1 MPITKPNDFWKL
13 IMESGLLSKETC
25 KPLHDQYQ
33 KTGNNGDVKA
43 LATWLIKGGHLTPYQ
58 ARILLAGRPRAIT
71 IGEYQIADRVDSGP
85 LVGTLVAKH
94 LPTGH
99 PVWLHPIAPEIQED
113 SVRFPIVQRM
123 CQLRSAAPHPHLIRC
138 FHLREGSKRSYLVTE
153 QLDGNLLDESRPGEG
168 VPIPAADCARLSRQ
182 AALGATQLHGQGM
195 VVGDFSLD
203 QLWLESTG
211 NLKLLHLP
219 VRPVEAINW
228 ADSSQEARLDA
239 LANVAAPEL
248 QQAGSAPS
256 KLSDIYALGAI
267 LFDLLTGKPLFA
279 GSISERLQQHANSDV
294 PNPPFIPRDMMQ
306 ILQYLLAK
314 NPGGRYQSAGDVA
327 EALRPFVDATQLSP
341 PLAEVPDTLGSYL
354 QHLANESA
362 SQAPPAE
369 PATAVPPA
377 PAAPGQ
383 PPAAVPFPGAQAPQ
397 AIPPQPGMPQAG
409 TPQPVAPSGMPTPVS
424 PPVPQPVSPPMPP
437 IAAGQP
443 PVAVA
448 VGSPAAPVGTGRA
461 SVMAERIR
469 KRKLQRKITSI
480 VVLCVMA
487 IGAGVG
493 AYFGY
498 GILFPSEEIA
508 ENNDPAPVERANNP
522 PPGPTTETDNNQD
535 SDQPAGPKLVEDD
548 GQTLW
553 ASPTSGEPV
562 DLSGLPNDTRLALVL
577 RASDLTA
584 SPEGDRILRGLG
596 PKFSTVREK
605 LEADLA
611 VSFDQLETL
620 TVGLGKST
628 AGGPPCLVARFK
640 DQTEL
645 PSLWPDIVPIAGSDP
660 PMFTVNGWTVMPI
673 PGSEVTTFVAGS
685 PAVVQA
691 VADDGIAAPQLTR
704 ELEQLRRESDAQQT
718 VNLLVEPQFMQTSA
732 AQVFP
737 GELAV
742 AADGV
747 TEFLGDGLR
756 GVLFSGHLGDQLYL
770 EMRSIG
776 SLSLDPPNL
785 AMSLR
790 EKIMGTSRRLEDSVM
805 AVNPAPYWRRL
816 ATQFPS
822 MVRFVY
828 QQSRTGVDEDQ
839 AIVNCIL
846 PASAGQNLVAASELL
861 IAANGSGGSAPAA
874 SSSPVTKKPETIA
887 EKLATAMSISFP
899 QNSLE
904 FALRDIGEEVGI
916 PIEIN
921 GGDLQLDGITR
932 NKEIKDFHHENK
944 PAGEILAQLLVRAN
958 PEASPGPDTDVQKLI
973 YVIHPMDGPEDAKK
987 LVVTTRAAAAREDY
1001 ELPEVFQIK

>member
-13 IMESGLLSKETC
+13 IMESGLMTKETC

-33 KTGNNGDVKA
+33 KSANNGDVKA

-58 ARILLAGRPRAIT
+58 ARVLLAGRPRAIT
-71 IGEYQIADRVDSGP
+71 IGDYQVADRIDSGP
-85 LVGTLVAKH
+85 LVGTFVAKH
-94 LPTGH
+94 LPTRH
-99 PVWLHPIAPEIQED
+99 PVWLHPIAPEIQAD
-113 SVRFPIVQRM
+113 TVRFPIVQRM
-123 CQLRSAAPHPHLIRC
+123 CELRSAAPHPHLIRC

-195 VVGDFSLD
+195 VVGDFSLN

-219 VRPVEAINW
+219 VRPVEAIHW

-248 QQAGSAPS
+248 QQPGAAPS
-256 KLSDIYALGAI
+256 KLSDIYSLGAI
-267 LFDLLTGKPLFA
+267 LFDLLTGKPPFE
-279 GSISERLQQHANSDV
+279 GSILERLQQHANADV
-294 PNPPFIPRDMMQ
+294 PTPPFIPRDMMQ
-306 ILQYLLAK
+306 IVQYLLAK

-327 EALRPFVDATQLSP
+327 EALRPFVDATHLSP
-341 PLAEVPDTLGSYL
+341 PLAETPETLGSYL
-354 QHLANESA
+354 QHLANESG
-362 SQAPPAE
+362 SQAPTAE
-369 PATAVPPA
+369 PAASVPPS
-377 PAAPGQ
+377 PAGPPQ
-383 PPAAVPFPGAQAPQ
+383 PPAAVPFPGAQPPAPPQ
-397 AIPPQPGMPQAG
+397 AMPPQAG
-409 TPQPVAPSGMPTPVS
+409 PPQPVATPGVPNPVA
-424 PPVPQPVSPPMPP
+424 PPVPQPVSTPTPPV
-437 IAAGQP
+437 AAAQP

-448 VGSPAAPVGTGRA
+448 VGTPAAPAGSGRA

-508 ENNDPAPVERANNP
+508 ENNNPAPVEP
-522 PPGPTTETDNNQD
+522 VDKPTPDPTTTTDNNQD
-535 SDQPAGPKLVEDD
+535 PDQPTGPKLVDDD

-577 RASDLTA
+577 RTSELTA
-584 SPEGDRILRGLG
+584 NPEGERILRALG
-596 PKFSTVREK
+596 PQFAEVKEK

-611 VSFDQLETL
+611 ISFDQLETL
-620 TVGLGKST
+620 TVGLGAST
-628 AGGPPCLVARFK
+628 AGGPPCLVAKFK

-645 PSLWPDIVPIAGSDP
+645 PSLWPNIMPVAGSDP

-673 PGSEVTTFVAGS
+673 PGSDVTTFVAGS
-685 PAVVQA
+685 KAVVQA
-691 VADDGIAAPQLTR
+691 VADDGIQAPQLTR

-718 VNLLVEPQFMQTSA
+718 VNLLIEPQFMKSNK

-737 GELAV
+737 GELAI

-747 TEFLGDGLR
+747 TESLGDGLR

-816 ATQFPS
+816 ATQFPT

-828 QQSRTGVDEDQ
+828 QQSRSGVDDDQ
-839 AIVNCIL
+839 AVVNCIL
-846 PASAGQNLVAASELL
+846 PASAGQNLIAASELL
-861 IAANGSGGSAPAA
+861 IAANGSGGSAPAGGN
-874 SSSPVTKKPETIA
+874 SPTAKKPETIA
-887 EKLATAMSISFP
+887 EKLAVSMSISFP

-932 NKEIKDFHHENK
+932 NKEIKDFHHEDK

-958 PEASPGPDTDVQKLI
+958 PEASPGPGTDVQKLI
-973 YVIHPMDGPEDAKK
+973 YVIYPMDGPEDAKK
-987 LVVTTRAAAAREDY
+987 LVVTTRAAAAREEY
-1001 ELPEVFQIK
+1001 TLPEVFQIK